1 MSGMGGKA
9 GDDWTRSEHEVL
21 LRYLDRVRDAVV
33 ATTEGLTEERL
44 RAPGVP
50 SGTNLLGLVQ
60 HLTGV
65 EEHWF
70 RRVFLGEDIEV
81 ANSMQVPPGVG
92 SDEVVAAYRKAC
104 ARSNEIVRACPDL
117 STMAKSANPGQD
129 VIAPLR
135 AIVAHMI
142 EETGRHAGHAD
153 ILRERIDGA
162 TASSL

>member
-1 MSGMGGKA
+1 MSGNTGYE
-9 GDDWTRSEHEVL
+9 WTRSEHEVL
-21 LRYLDRVRDAVV
+21 LRYLNRLRDSVV
-33 ATTEGLTEERL
+33 ATTEGLTDEQL
-44 RAPGVP
+44 RMPGVP

-70 RRVFLGEDIEV
+70 QLVFLGEDVEV
-81 ANSMQVPPGVG
+81 EDSMQVPAGTTRE
-92 SDEVVAAYRKAC
+92 EVVAAYRRAC

-117 STMAKSANPGQD
+117 STPSKIPNPGQD
-129 VIAPLR
+129 FIAPLR

-162 TASSL
+162 TGL

>member
-1 MSGMGGKA
+1 MSGNTKYE
-9 GDDWTRSEHEVL
+9 WTRSEHEVL
-21 LRYLDRVRDAVV
+21 LRYLNRLRDSVV
-33 ATTEGLTEERL
+33 ATTEGLTDEQL
-44 RAPGVP
+44 RTPGVP

-70 RRVFLGEDIEV
+70 QLVFLGEDVEV
-81 ANSMQVPPGVG
+81 EDSMQVPAGTTRE
-92 SDEVVAAYRKAC
+92 EVVAAYRKAC

-117 STMAKSANPGQD
+117 SAPAKIPNPGED
-129 VIAPLR
+129 GIAPLR

-162 TASSL
+162 TGL